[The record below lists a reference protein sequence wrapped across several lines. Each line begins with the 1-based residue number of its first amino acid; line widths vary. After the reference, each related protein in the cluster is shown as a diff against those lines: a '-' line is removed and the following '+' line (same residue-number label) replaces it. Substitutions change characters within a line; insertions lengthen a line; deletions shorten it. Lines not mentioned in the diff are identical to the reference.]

1 MSYIVVGTVVVGFLG
16 QRITY
21 MVEEITRGS
30 TSWGM
35 KKLQVY
41 Q

>member
-1 MSYIVVGTVVVGFLG
+1 MSYIVVGMVVVGFLD

-30 TSWGM
+30 MSWGM